1 MQEEFDSIF
10 CIVDMHAITV
20 AQDPKVLQEN
30 IRKTAALF
38 VAAGVDPEKSH
49 IFIQSENPNHANLA
63 WVLNC
68 FTPFGQLER
77 MTQFKDKSAKQAE
90 NTTAGL
96 FDYPVLMAA
105 DILLYDT
112 DEVPVGDDQKQ
123 HIELTRDVAQKFNSR
138 YGEVFKIPAPRIQ
151 KETARIMSLANPGSK
166 MSKSDSDQNGV
177 ISLLD
182 DADTIRNKVKR
193 AVTDS
198 GSDIVQGPDK
208 PAVSNLLTI
217 FEVVSGK
224 SVSELETE
232 YKGSG
237 YGKFKEDL
245 AEAIVEFVKPIQ
257 SKFEEITSSPD
268 KLDSILDAGRDY
280 VIEKSTPKLQ
290 EVYKVVGLGR

>member
-1 MQEEFDSIF
+1 
-10 CIVDMHAITV
+10 
-20 AQDPKVLQEN
+20 LREN

-77 MTQFKDKSAKQAE
+77 MTQFKDKSLKQAE

-96 FDYPVLMAA
+96 FVYPTLMAA

-138 YGEVFKIPAPRIQ
+138 YGEIFKLPEPRIH
-151 KETARIMSLANPGSK
+151 KETARIMSLAIPASK
-166 MSKSDSDQNGV
+166 MSKSDADQNGV

-182 DADTIRNKVKR
+182 DPDMIRNKVKR

-198 GSDIVQGPDK
+198 GSEITKSADK

-224 SVSELETE
+224 STSELESA
-232 YKGSG
+232 YQGSG

-245 AEAIVEFVKPIQ
+245 AEAIIEFVKPIQ
-257 SKFEEITSSPD
+257 TKFEEITSSPD
-268 KLDSILDAGRDY
+268 QLDSILDKGREY
-280 VIEKSTPKLQ
+280 VISQSSPKLE